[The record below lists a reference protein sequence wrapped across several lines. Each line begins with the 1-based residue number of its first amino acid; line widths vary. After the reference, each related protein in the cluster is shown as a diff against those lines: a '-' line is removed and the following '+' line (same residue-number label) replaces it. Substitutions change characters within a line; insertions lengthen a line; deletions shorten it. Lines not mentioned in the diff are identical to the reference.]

1 LPIVLP
7 DQTKETKIVSIEA
20 DAQKD
25 LALTDGD
32 ADGVVGG
39 KRSKKAAVKHKAAP
53 AHQVPFIQMPGYSG
67 TPDDTLPPSDC
78 EPDETAV

>member
-1 LPIVLP
+1 M
-7 DQTKETKIVSIEA
+7 SIEA

-39 KRSKKAAVKHKAAP
+39 KRSKKAAAKHKTAP
-53 AHQVPFIQMPGYSG
+53 ARQVSYTYLPAYSG

-78 EPDETAV
+78 EPDDTSV